1 MHCRSKSQGR
11 QAKTA
16 FTLIEL
22 LVVIAIIAI
31 LAAILFPVFAQARE
45 KARQTACLSNTKQLA
60 LGVQMYAQDYDE
72 CLPVAGYNGQ
82 CRGRWQWQVYPY
94 VKNQSLF
101 TCPNLAA
108 QPWLAGTSN
117 YTGPADSACPG
128 ITITVGQNDKGGYGW
143 NYALQGDSGGATGP
157 ALHRASGYSMARI
170 QKPADTIIIGET
182 GFVGT
187 AGTASGWA
195 MMAADPRLPYAAS
208 FSQPGL
214 FFQGRHN
221 TVRTRTD
228 TAGAM
233 PLPIEGRANCVFLD
247 GHAKNLTI
255 GQAFEV
261 APVVNGVPTEDG
273 TALVNEDGVASATPG
288 ATVNHV
294 RPNIYFRYFNI
305 F

>member
-1 MHCRSKSQGR
+1 MHRRSTSQG
-11 QAKTA
+11 

-72 CLPVAGYNGQ
+72 LLPVAGYNAQ

-94 VKNQSLF
+94 VKNQQMF
-101 TCPNLAA
+101 TCPNIAG
-108 QPWLAGTSN
+108 QPWVASSGNLTCAQNGVVVVVGT
-117 YTGPADSACPG
+117 
-128 ITITVGQNDKGGYGW
+128 NDKGGYGW
-143 NYALQGDSGGATGP
+143 NYALQGNSGGQTG
-157 ALHRASGYSMARI
+157 AVLDRAPGYSLAQI
-170 QKPADTIIIGET
+170 AKPADTIIIGET
-182 GFVGT
+182 GFLGT

-195 MMAADPRLPYAAS
+195 MMAADPRLPYAAT
-208 FSQPGL
+208 FTQPGL
-214 FFQGRHN
+214 FFQGRHHV
-221 TVRTRTD
+221 VRTRTD

-233 PLPIEGRANCVFLD
+233 PLPIEGRGNCVFLD
-247 GHAKNLTI
+247 GHAKSLTI
-255 GQAFEV
+255 GQAFDV

-273 TALVNEDGVASATPG
+273 TALVNEDGAASATPG
-288 ATVNHV
+288 STVNHV
-294 RPNIYFRYFNI
+294 RPNIRFRYFNI